1 MVRIVHLAG
10 LTFDQVTRWT
20 EKFCT
25 ADPEKLCSGSFWDNG
40 HFQKPGL
47 AKNTRPTPRTA
58 LSSKFWLNMNK
69 MEKLTTIDDKMLLGQ
84 FYDFESTRYPSS
96 SLICDEQFPKRALVC
111 LSGLGGRGPRSES
124 N

>member
-10 LTFDQVTRWT
+10 LTFDRLARWT

-25 ADPEKLCSGSFWDNG
+25 ADSEKLCSGSFWDNG
-40 HFQKPGL
+40 HFQNPGL
-47 AKNTRPTPRTA
+47 AKNTRPTPRSLLQILA
-58 LSSKFWLNMNK
+58 KYE

-96 SLICDEQFPKRALVC
+96 SLI
-111 LSGLGGRGPRSES
+111 
-124 N
+124 